1 MVALA
6 LGSDK
11 SPGCSGE
18 GRCVWP
24 GTHSQPA
31 YGHLPMVMETS
42 LGARGVPGGHGLGA
56 RRARYSV
63 LRFSG
68 GRLRCPQTQGSLGI
82 LEGQDRVPLPPA
94 QNRPKQGQGWHNPD
108 WQQSDNSELC
118 GHSTPQYTKHFLLGT
133 ALDCNTSPRRL

>member
-18 GRCVWP
+18 DRCVRP

-42 LGARGVPGGHGLGA
+42 LGARGVPEATVWEPGG
-56 RRARYSV
+56 
-63 LRFSG
+63 
-68 GRLRCPQTQGSLGI
+68 PGI
-82 LEGQDRVPLPPA
+82 Q
-94 QNRPKQGQGWHNPD
+94 
-108 WQQSDNSELC
+108 C
-118 GHSTPQYTKHFLLGT
+118 
-133 ALDCNTSPRRL
+133 

>member
-18 GRCVWP
+18 GRCVRP

-31 YGHLPMVMETS
+31 YGHLPMVMEMS

-82 LEGQDRVPLPPA
+82 LEGRDRVPLPPA
-94 QNRPKQGQGWHNPD
+94 PSRAKGGTTLIG
-108 WQQSDNSELC
+108 NSLITVSC
-118 GHSTPQYTKHFLLGT
+118 VGT
-133 ALDCNTSPRRL
+133 ALHSIQSTFFLGPH